1 MNFIQDE
8 FFKDLIVIELASVLA
23 GPAVGMFFA
32 ELGARVIKVENKKTG
47 GDVTRKWRL
56 PTESK
61 STRVSAYYSS
71 VNYQKEVMFADLTD
85 EGEKAAVLDL
95 IAKADVVISNYR
107 PASARKMGFDADS
120 LRKSNPRLIFAELT
134 GYGAD
139 DPRPAFDVVLQAEAG
154 FLYMNGE
161 SDGQPVKMPVAL
173 IDILAAHQLKEGIL
187 IALLNRFKTGK
198 GAFITT
204 SLLESAISSLA
215 NQATNWLMV
224 NHIPQ
229 KMGTMH
235 PNIAPYGDIFICA
248 DDKPLIL
255 AVGTEKQFISL
266 CEVLNVRQL
275 SKRAQFSTNAER
287 VKNRVELKSI
297 LFPIFAKEERDSWL
311 QKLYAVSVPVG
322 SIRNMQEVFEDEKAQ
337 KMILEEMQEGI
348 LTKRVKT
355 VAFTLE
361 T

>member
-1 MNFIQDE
+1 MIQNE
-8 FFKDLIVIELASVLA
+8 FFKDLLVVELASVLA

-56 PTESK
+56 PTEDKTSK
-61 STRVSAYYSS
+61 VSAYYSS
-71 VNYQKEVMFADLTD
+71 VNYQKEVIFADLRD
-85 EGEKAAVLDL
+85 VNEKAEILDL

-107 PASARKMGFDADS
+107 PASARKMGFDAET
-120 LRKSNPRLIFAELT
+120 LRGLNPRLIFAELT

-187 IALLNRFKTGK
+187 LAILNRLKTEK
-198 GAFITT
+198 GAFVTT

-248 DDKPLIL
+248 DAKPLIL
-255 AVGTEKQFISL
+255 AIGTEKQFTSL
-266 CEVLNVRQL
+266 CEVLNVKHL
-275 SKRAQFSTNAER
+275 SKNEQFSTNAER
-287 VKNRVELKSI
+287 VKNRVELKSE
-297 LFPIFAKEERDSWL
+297 LLPIFAKQERDFWL
-311 QKLYAVSVPVG
+311 QKLYKESVPVG
-322 SIRNMQEVFEDEKAQ
+322 SIRNMQEVFSDEKAQ
-337 KMILEEMQEGI
+337 RMILEEMQEGI
-348 LTKRVKT
+348 LTRRVKT
-355 VAFTLE
+355 VAFTMN

>member
-1 MNFIQDE
+1 
-8 FFKDLIVIELASVLA
+8 VI
-23 GPAVGMFFA
+23 
-32 ELGARVIKVENKKTG
+32 
-47 GDVTRKWRL
+47 
-56 PTESK
+56 
-61 STRVSAYYSS
+61 
-71 VNYQKEVMFADLTD
+71 FADLRD
-85 EGEKAAVLDL
+85 VKEKAEVLAL

-107 PASARKMGFDADS
+107 PASARKMGFDAES
-120 LRKSNPRLIFAELT
+120 LRMLNPSLIFAELT

-161 SDGQPVKMPVAL
+161 SDGQSVKMPVAL

-198 GAFITT
+198 GAFVTT

-248 DDKPLIL
+248 DKKPLIL
-255 AVGTEKQFISL
+255 AVGTEKQFTSL
-266 CEVLNVRQL
+266 CEVLNVKYL
-275 SKRAQFSTNAER
+275 SKNERFSTNAER

-297 LFPIFAKEERDSWL
+297 LLPIFAKEERDFWL
-311 QKLYAVSVPVG
+311 RKLYKESVPVG
-322 SIRNMQEVFEDEKAQ
+322 SIRNMQEVFADEKAQ
-337 KMILEEMQEGI
+337 RMILEEMQEGI
-348 LTKRVKT
+348 LTRRVKT
-355 VAFTLE
+355 VAFTMDF
-361 T
+361 

>member
-1 MNFIQDE
+1 MNMNQSE
-8 FFKDLIVIELASVLA
+8 FFKDLIVVELASVLA

-56 PTESK
+56 PTEDK
-61 STRVSAYYSS
+61 KAKISAYYAS
-71 VNYQKEVMFADLTD
+71 VNYQKEVIFADLTD
-85 EGEKAAVLDL
+85 AKEKAEILDL
-95 IAKADVVISNYR
+95 IAKADIVISNYR
-107 PASARKMGFDADS
+107 PASARKMGFDAET
-120 LRKSNPRLIFAELT
+120 LRKRNPRLIFAELT

-161 SDGQPVKMPVAL
+161 PDGQPVKMPVAL

-187 IALLNRFKTGK
+187 LALLNRTRTKK
-198 GAFITT
+198 GAFVTT

-248 DDKPLIL
+248 DQKPLIL
-255 AVGTEKQFISL
+255 AIGTEKQFISL
-266 CEVLNVRQL
+266 CEVLNVKDL
-275 SKRAQFSTNAER
+275 SKNVRFSTNTER

-297 LFPIFAKEERDSWL
+297 LLPIFAKEERDIWL
-311 QKLYAVSVPVG
+311 QKLYKKSVPVG
-322 SIRNMQEVFEDEKAQ
+322 SIRNMQEVFSDEKAQ
-337 KMILEEMQEGI
+337 QMILEEMQEGI
-348 LTKRVKT
+348 LTRRVKT
-355 VAFTLE
+355 VAFKIT
-361 T
+361 

>member
-1 MNFIQDE
+1 MNINQNE
-8 FFKDLIVIELASVLA
+8 FFKDLIVVELASVLA

-56 PTESK
+56 PTEDSDA
-61 STRVSAYYSS
+61 SVSAYYAS

-85 EGEKAAVLDL
+85 ANDKAEVLEL
-95 IAKADVVISNYR
+95 ITKADVVISNYR
-107 PASARKMGFDADS
+107 PASARKMGFDAET
-120 LRKSNPRLIFAELT
+120 LCEKNPRLIFAELT

-187 IALLNRFKTGK
+187 LALLNRTQTGK
-198 GAFITT
+198 GTFVTT

-215 NQATNWLMV
+215 NQATNWLMG

-229 KMGTMH
+229 RMGTMH

-248 DDKPLIL
+248 DGKPLIL
-255 AVGTEKQFISL
+255 AIGTEKQFASL
-266 CEVLNVRQL
+266 CEVLKVKKL
-275 SKRAQFSTNAER
+275 SKKGQFLTNAER

-297 LFPIFAKEERDSWL
+297 LLPTFATETRDFWL
-311 QKLYAVSVPVG
+311 QKLYAKSVPVG
-322 SIRNMQEVFEDEKAQ
+322 SIRNMEEVFSDEKA
-337 KMILEEMQEGI
+337 KEMILEEMQEG
-348 LTKRVKT
+348 LMTKRVKT
-355 VAFTLE
+355 VAFKLGF
-361 T
+361 

>member
-1 MNFIQDE
+1 MNIIQNE
-8 FFKDLIVIELASVLA
+8 FFKDLVVIELASVLA

-32 ELGARVIKVENKKTG
+32 ELGARVVKIENKKTG

-56 PTESK
+56 PTEDKERSI
-61 STRVSAYYSS
+61 SAYYSS
-71 VNYQKEVMFADLTD
+71 VNYQKEVLFADLTD
-85 EGEKAAVLDL
+85 AEDKKKVLDL

-107 PASARKMGFDADS
+107 PASARKMGFDADTV
-120 LRKSNPRLIFAELT
+120 RKNNPRLIFAELT

-161 SDGQPVKMPVAL
+161 ADGQPVKMPVAL
-173 IDILAAHQLKEGIL
+173 IDVLAAHQLKEGIL

-198 GAFITT
+198 GAFVTT

-248 DDKPLIL
+248 DEKPLIL
-255 AVGTEKQFISL
+255 AIGTEKQFISL
-266 CEVLNVRQL
+266 CEVLNIKEL
-275 SKRAQFSTNAER
+275 SEDLQFSTNAER
-287 VKNRVELKSI
+287 VKNRIELKSI
-297 LFPIFAKEERDSWL
+297 LLPIFAKEERDVWL
-311 QKLYAVSVPVG
+311 QKLHVKSVPVG
-322 SIRNMQEVFEDEKAQ
+322 SIRNMQEVFVDEKAQ
-337 KMILEEMQEGI
+337 QMILEEMQEGI
-348 LTKRVKT
+348 LTRRVKT
-355 VAFTLE
+355 VAFTVI
-361 T
+361 

>member
-1 MNFIQDE
+1 MNMNQSE
-8 FFKDLIVIELASVLA
+8 FFKDLIVVELASVLA

-56 PTESK
+56 PTEDK
-61 STRVSAYYSS
+61 EAKISAYYAS
-71 VNYQKEVMFADLTD
+71 VNYQKEVIFADLRD
-85 EGEKAAVLDL
+85 AKEKAEILDL
-95 IAKADVVISNYR
+95 IAKADIVISNYR
-107 PASARKMGFDADS
+107 PASARKMGFDAET
-120 LRKSNPRLIFAELT
+120 LRKRNPRLIFAELT

-161 SDGQPVKMPVAL
+161 PDGQPVKMPVAL

-187 IALLNRFKTGK
+187 LALLNRTRTKK
-198 GAFITT
+198 GAFVTT

-248 DDKPLIL
+248 DQKPLIL
-255 AVGTEKQFISL
+255 AIGTEKQFISL
-266 CEVLNVRQL
+266 CEVLNVKDL
-275 SKRAQFSTNAER
+275 SKNVRFSTNTER

-297 LFPIFAKEERDSWL
+297 LLPIFAKEERDIWL
-311 QKLYAVSVPVG
+311 QKLYKKSVPVG
-322 SIRNMQEVFEDEKAQ
+322 SIRNMQEVFSDEKAQ
-337 KMILEEMQEGI
+337 QMILEEMQEGI
-348 LTKRVKT
+348 LTRRVKT
-355 VAFTLE
+355 VAFKIT
-361 T
+361 

>member
-1 MNFIQDE
+1 MNQSE
-8 FFKDLIVIELASVLA
+8 FFKDLIVVELASVLA

-56 PTESK
+56 PTEDK
-61 STRVSAYYSS
+61 KAKISAYYAS
-71 VNYQKEVMFADLTD
+71 VNYQKEVIFADLTD
-85 EGEKAAVLDL
+85 AKEKAEILDL
-95 IAKADVVISNYR
+95 IAKADIVISNYR
-107 PASARKMGFDADS
+107 PASARKMGFDAET
-120 LRKSNPRLIFAELT
+120 LRKRNPRLIFAELT

-161 SDGQPVKMPVAL
+161 PDGQPVKMPVAL

-187 IALLNRFKTGK
+187 LALLNRTRTKK
-198 GAFITT
+198 GAFVTT

-248 DDKPLIL
+248 DQKPLIL
-255 AVGTEKQFISL
+255 AIGTEKQFISL
-266 CEVLNVRQL
+266 CEVLNVKDL
-275 SKRAQFSTNAER
+275 SKNVRFSTNTER

-297 LFPIFAKEERDSWL
+297 LLPIFAKEERDIWL
-311 QKLYAVSVPVG
+311 QKLYKKSVPVG
-322 SIRNMQEVFEDEKAQ
+322 SIRNMQEVFSDEKAQ
-337 KMILEEMQEGI
+337 QMILEEMQEGI
-348 LTKRVKT
+348 LTRRVKT
-355 VAFTLE
+355 VAFKIT
-361 T
+361 